1 MTNSVG
7 RDDLADRVALV
18 TGSARRL
25 GAAIAERLHG
35 EGMQVAIH
43 YRGSKGEATSL
54 CERLN
59 AARPGSAT
67 LHQCDLCETDSLADL
82 VEEVVAAHGRLSVL
96 VNNAS
101 SFYPTEVG
109 SVSEAQWD
117 DLMASNLQAPFFL
130 AQASVRHLRAA
141 GGCIVNLVDI
151 YGERPLSG
159 YPVYSM
165 AKAGLIMQTKA
176 MAAELGPEIRVNGIS
191 PGPIHQH
198 SDHLPGQPPTALS
211 ATLVERWGT
220 AEEIADAALF
230 LVRDAT
236 YTSGA
241 ILPVD
246 GGRLQTGF

>member
-1 MTNSVG
+1 LTNSAARG
-7 RDDLADRVALV
+7 DLTGQVALV

-35 EGMQVAIH
+35 EGMQVAVH
-43 YRGSKGEATSL
+43 YRGSENEATSL

-59 AARPGSAT
+59 DVRAGSAT
-67 LHQCDLCETDSLADL
+67 VHQGDLCETDKLESLI
-82 VEEVVAAHGRLSVL
+82 EEVVAAHGGLNVL

-101 SFYPTEVG
+101 SFYPTDIG
-109 SVSEAQWD
+109 LVSEEQWD
-117 DLMASNLQAPFFL
+117 DLMASNLKAPFFL
-130 AQASVRHLRAA
+130 SQASANYLRTTR
-141 GGCIVNLVDI
+141 GCIVNLVDI

-159 YPVYSM
+159 HPVYSI

-176 MAAELGPEIRVNGIS
+176 LAAELGPEIRVNGIA
-191 PGPIHQH
+191 PGPILQH
-198 SDHLPGQPPTALS
+198 SDRQPDQPPMQLS
-211 ATLVERWGT
+211 ATGLKRWGK